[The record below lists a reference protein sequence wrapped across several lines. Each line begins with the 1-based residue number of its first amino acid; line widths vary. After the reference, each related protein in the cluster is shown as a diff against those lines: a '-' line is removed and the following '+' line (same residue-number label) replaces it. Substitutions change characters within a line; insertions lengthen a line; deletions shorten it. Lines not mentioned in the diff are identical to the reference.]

1 MCLSWPAA
9 GLPVRPR
16 KAVGRQPGDPRA
28 VVLHCH
34 LLDAPPP
41 SLAPEPRETPT
52 RAAVRAK
59 IERSLRAGIEFWQV
73 GDPMWRG
80 FRVCAPQA
88 LVMSS
93 SKRTAQAGSA
103 GHL

>member
-1 MCLSWPAA
+1 M
-9 GLPVRPR
+9 RPR

-73 GDPMWRG
+73 GNHMWLG
-80 FRVCAPQA
+80 FRVCGAQA
-88 LVMSS
+88 LVVRS
-93 SKRTAQAGSA
+93 SKTTARAGSL